1 MKVKLLLIKSF
12 FLIATLLAN
21 GHSFAAAKIIKLGH
35 YMTENHP
42 QHIALTR
49 YFKKTIEEKT
59 AGRYEIRIFP
69 NNQIGGEDQVLN
81 GVRNGTIEAGI
92 TGLLLQNIDPVFG
105 VWEWP
110 FMFKDNQEAQKVLT
124 QSAIAREI
132 ADKHQKYGIKVLA
145 FSMNGFRV
153 VSSNKAVNQFSDF
166 KGLRMRVPLNS
177 MFVVWARA
185 MNVNPQSMPL
195 SEVFTAL
202 EQHVIDAQENPY
214 ALIKESGLYEVQKYI
229 IETNHM
235 FSPAVLQISLNTWN
249 KMTKEDQSI
258 FEEAAMLYQQEEWK
272 LAMDAERD
280 TRSFLQE
287 KGNQLITPD
296 AQFRADMLNAVQP
309 MYEDFYKN
317 YDWAKRVVDEINASR

>member
-1 MKVKLLLIKSF
+1 MKTKLFLIKTV
-12 FLIATLLAN
+12 FLIATLSVSSY
-21 GHSFAAAKIIKLGH
+21 SFAAAKIIKLGH
-35 YMTENHP
+35 YMTDNHP
-42 QHIALTR
+42 QHIALTN

-59 AGRYEIRIFP
+59 EGRYEIRIFP

-81 GVRNGTIEAGI
+81 GIRNGTIEAGI
-92 TGLLLQNIDPVFG
+92 TGLLLQNIDPIFG

-110 FMFKDNQEAQKVLT
+110 FMFKNNEEAQKVLT
-124 QSAIAREI
+124 QSAIAQEI

-145 FSMNGFRV
+145 FGMNGFRV
-153 VSSNKAVNQFSDF
+153 ISSNKAVHQFSEF

-177 MFVVWARA
+177 MFLVWARA

-235 FSPAVLQISLNTWN
+235 FSPGVLQISLKTWN
-249 KMTKEDQSI
+249 AMTSEDQTI
-258 FEEAAMLYQQEEWK
+258 FEEAARLYQQEEWK
-272 LAMDAERD
+272 LAIEAEQN
-280 TRSFLQE
+280 TRVFLQE
-287 KGNQLITPD
+287 KGNQLITPNT
-296 AQFRADMLNAVQP
+296 QFRADMLAAVKP
-309 MYEDFYKN
+309 MYQDFYNN
-317 YDWAKRVVDEINASR
+317 YHWAKRVVDEINAAK